1 MGRKK
6 KAEEKKDTGRPTVM
20 TPETLQKLELGF
32 MHGMTD
38 VEACLYANI
47 SKSTLYNYCNENPA
61 FMERKEELKKQP
73 SVKAKLNVVNAIEMG
88 DVDLS
93 KWYLERRNKDE
104 FSQKQQIEAEVNS
117 EVNITIELVDE

>member
-6 KAEEKKDTGRPTVM
+6 KAEEKHPGGRPTVV
-20 TPETLQKLELGF
+20 TPEVLQKLEYGF
-32 MHGMTD
+32 MRGMTD
-38 VEACLYANI
+38 VEACLYADI
-47 SKSTLYNYCNENPA
+47 SKSTLYEYCNKNPEFA
-61 FMERKEELKKQP
+61 ERKEELKKQP
-73 SVKAKLNVVNAIEMG
+73 SVKAKLNVVNAIELG

-104 FSQKQQIEAEVNS
+104 FSQKQQIEADVNS